1 MRLLKL
7 LFTALLIPSL
17 ALAECDIIEFDNNS
31 NIIRA
36 KIIDTTDGQGL
47 TGLSSASSGL
57 RIAAIA
63 DNASATTAYTVA
75 GSTIEGITTL
85 GTYAAPTATKVR
97 FKELDATN
105 HPGIYEFQF
114 SDATFSAAS
123 SKSIL
128 ISASGATNM
137 QEMDCHI
144 PLVYSQSTVAS
155 NLLNTTVSEL
165 SALPSASA
173 PTVGQMLRWLFQYGM
188 GYYKATSTSSTK
200 TLFKDDGTTSLG
212 TCAVSDNGT
221 TFTKSECS

>member
-1 MRLLKL
+1 MKKL
-7 LFTALLIPSL
+7 LLILALLVPSL

-47 TGLSSASSGL
+47 TGLTSTTPNL

-114 SDATFSAAS
+114 SDATFSAAN
-123 SKSIL
+123 SKSVL
-128 ISASGATNM
+128 ISASGVAGM

-165 SALPSASA
+165 SSIPSAAS
-173 PTVGQMLRWLFQYGM
+173 PTVGQMLRWLFQYGI
-188 GYYKATSTSSTK
+188 GYYKSTATSSTK
-200 TLFKDDGTTSLG
+200 TLYKDDGTTTLG
-212 TCAVSDNGT
+212 TCAISDNGT
-221 TFTKSECS
+221 TYTESECS

>member
-1 MRLLKL
+1 MRLLKQ
-7 LFTALLIPSL
+7 LLIGLLVPTI

-63 DNASATTAYTVA
+63 DNASATTSYTVA
-75 GSTIEGITTL
+75 DSTIEGITTL
-85 GTYAAPTATKVR
+85 GTYSAPTATKVR

-123 SKSIL
+123 SKSVL

-144 PLVYSQSTVAS
+144 PLVYSQATVAS
-155 NLLNTTVSEL
+155 NLLSTTVSEL
-165 SALPSASA
+165 SSIPSSSS
-173 PTVGQMLRWLFQYGM
+173 PTVGQMLRWLFQYGT
-188 GYYKATSTSSTK
+188 GYYKSTATSSTK
-200 TLFKDDGTTSLG
+200 TLYKDDGSTTLG
-212 TCAVSDNGT
+212 TCSLTDNGT
-221 TFTKSECS
+221 TYTKAECS